1 MVHCIIGGFKLNFNS
16 FLRYFSFMKFNLKI
30 SLLLLFVLTSA
41 FVSAQDKTF
50 AIVPRQFHAGEGTIM
65 IVPYENK
72 MFLSDINRE
81 VHNRTGLELSEI
93 RRLFREGLSQVISNE
108 AAKASYE
115 TLDIL
120 NSGMDEE
127 VEDIDNIHQSVGY
140 VYSQLPP
147 PEKEKEIVKRVEK
160 ILEQESLDQQK
171 RGVEVNQGEILTY
184 YDGKERFMDVQ
195 ILNPEL
201 FVHLNGRHSFD
212 YVLIINELDIKVL
225 RNHDAEMGQLWERM
239 VKVHYNW
246 LDGDGNK
253 IYGGAAYYAYE
264 GNEKDIYTIIRK
276 SFTPIAQQMLVN
288 LPVTETQGGET
299 FADQAKRDNAS
310 KNQEKTSEAEPQT
323 KKTKFFKLKSDT
335 EGDQSEDDDY

>member
-1 MVHCIIGGFKLNFNS
+1 MN
-16 FLRYFSFMKFNLKI
+16 FNLKV
-30 SLLLLFVLTSA
+30 SLLLLFVLTSTII
-41 FVSAQDKTF
+41 SAQDKTF

-81 VHNRTGLELSEI
+81 VHNRTGLELNEI

-127 VEDIDNIHQSVGY
+127 VEDIENIHQSVGY
-140 VYSQLPP
+140 VYSLLPP
-147 PEKEKEIVKRVEK
+147 PIEEEKQLVKRVEK
-160 ILEQESLDQQK
+160 LLEQDAPDQQK
-171 RGVEVNQGEILTY
+171 RGVEVGEGEILTY

-201 FVHLNGRHSFD
+201 FSHLNGRHTFD

-225 RNHDAEMGQLWERM
+225 RNHDAEMGQMWERM

-253 IYGGAAYYAYE
+253 LYGGAAYYSYE

-288 LPVTETQGGET
+288 LPVPEGQGGRT
-299 FADQAKRDNAS
+299 FADQAKRENGPIEPIDTP
-310 KNQEKTSEAEPQT
+310 KTKEET

-335 EGDQSEDDDY
+335 QDDESEDDDF